1 MTATPTGLFFNH
13 GNREAL
19 EQVKNLR
26 LAKITAVDTEDMVVE
41 IEFLEETTGKTRVPI
56 PMPMAY
62 PGGGI
67 YTVPKAGALVL
78 VGLRSMQTPIIIGY
92 YPYNAFSP
100 DSYFALQRQV
110 FGIPDPLSE
119 GDIFMRA
126 ASGFAKCSVCN
137 VISPSEAWT
146 TNIDPNTLVER
157 CPNCN
162 VPAYVNDD
170 QGLIQKLN
178 KLLLGMTM
186 HMRSDGKLF
195 IQGDNLLSRANG
207 DTQRL
212 LKMVI
217 DGVSGDIT
225 ISDAGDWNLTANG
238 DLFESSNNRTIS
250 VAGQSE
256 EVADTRVVNTN
267 QDVVEN
273 MVNKT
278 VTAADTLLHVAQTI
292 SLRALTAM
300 NVKTPSLT
308 DIVEGDHLYSAG
320 SLVASIDG
328 DRAYDVGGDDSED
341 IVGSKTITI
350 GTTLSV
356 TVVGGSTVAIGGDS
370 TVKITG
376 SSSSTVLGTYSIS
389 ATGAIS
395 ITSTGGS
402 TSVTGTTV
410 VFNGG
415 VLPVARKTD
424 ATLINNAT
432 DPAFIT
438 FLGDLYTIL
447 NDLQGSYNVHTH
459 ISGVPTTPTGPAV
472 PLSTA
477 TVPTPPTTVDG
488 IIDQGNTTVLA

>member
-1 MTATPTGLFFNH
+1 MVAPTGMFFAR
-13 GNREAL
+13 GNQDAL
-19 EQVKNLR
+19 DQVKNLR
-26 LAKITAVDTEDMVVE
+26 LAKITSVDTEDMVVQ
-41 IEFLEETTGKTRVPI
+41 IEFLEETTSKTRVPI

-67 YTVPKAGALVL
+67 YTVPKAGAMVI
-78 VGLRSMQTPIIIGY
+78 VGMRSMQTPIILGY

-100 DSYFALQRQV
+100 DSYFSLQRQV
-110 FGIPDPLSE
+110 FGIPDQLSE
-119 GDIFMRA
+119 GDILMRA
-126 ASGFAKCSVCN
+126 ASGFAKCAICN
-137 VISPSEAWT
+137 VISPTEAWSA
-146 TNIDPNTLVER
+146 NVDPNTLAER

-162 VPAYVNDD
+162 APAYVNDE

-195 IQGDNLLSRANG
+195 IQGDNLLSRSNG

-212 LKMVI
+212 LKMII

-225 ISDAGDWNLTANG
+225 ISDAGDWSITANG
-238 DLFESSNNRTIS
+238 DLFESSKSRTIK
-250 VAGQSE
+250 VEGQSE

-267 QDVVEN
+267 QDVVES

-278 VTAADTLLHVAQTI
+278 VTAADTILHVAQTI
-292 SLRALTAM
+292 SIRALSAM
-300 NVKTPSLT
+300 NVKTPTLSE
-308 DIVEGDHLYSAG
+308 IVEGDHLYSAG
-320 SLVASIDG
+320 SLVAVVDG
-328 DRAYDVGGDDSED
+328 ERTFTVGGDDTEE
-341 IVGSKTITI
+341 ITGSKTVEI

-356 TVVGGSTVAIGGDS
+356 TVVGGSTVAIGGNS
-370 TVKITG
+370 VVEITG
-376 SSSSTVLGTYSIS
+376 SETITAGGAYSIS
-389 ATGAIS
+389 ATGAIT
-395 ITSTGGS
+395 ITSS
-402 TSVTGTTV
+402 AQTSVTGTTV
-410 VFNGG
+410 VFNSG

-424 ATLINNAT
+424 ATLINSAT

-438 FLGDLYTIL
+438 FLSDLQTIL
-447 NDLQGSYNVHTH
+447 TDLQTSYNVHTH
-459 ISGVPTTPTGPAV
+459 ISAAPGVPTGPAV